1 MRGRA
6 TEAALLVIAL
16 LWSGCH
22 AKGDPAHEVDLVDL
36 RPLVGARPTP
46 PTITLTQMDISYE
59 QARRTC
65 EQRGERLPTALELV
79 VLADMTPTTPGKAP
93 APRWS
98 SSPAA
103 SPSLAL
109 ALHEYDDSVGLV
121 TRSLLGQA
129 SCVSPTASR
138 RAVRVRARLD
148 GRGWDDRAAGLH
160 WGEPQREARSFEE
173 AQRACSGHAQ
183 DGTRRRLPTRREL
196 LSWTPAAAS
205 QSGEVTALPFAS
217 VAGSWWTSSHPV
229 RRPELRWV
237 VDLSTGQ
244 SSFSN
249 SATKLPTWCV
259 MDSIQDTASSP
270 P

>member
-1 MRGRA
+1 MPGRA
-6 TEAALLVIAL
+6 TQAALTATAL
-16 LWSGCH
+16 LWTGCYP
-22 AKGDPAHEVDLVDL
+22 KGGPSHEIDLVDL
-36 RPLVGARPTP
+36 RPLVRAQPTAP
-46 PTITLTQMDISYE
+46 AITLTQMDVSYE

-79 VLADMTPTTPGKAP
+79 VLADMRPTTPGQAP
-93 APRWS
+93 MPRWS
-98 SSPAA
+98 ASPAA
-103 SPSLAL
+103 SPSLAV

-129 SCVSPTASR
+129 LCVSPTASR
-138 RAVRVRARLD
+138 RAVRVHAHSD
-148 GRGWDDRAAGLH
+148 GHGWDDRATGLR
-160 WGEPQREARSFEE
+160 WGEPQREVRSFEE
-173 AQRACSGHAQ
+173 ARRACSGRAQ
-183 DGTRRRLPTRREL
+183 DGAPLRLPTRREL

-205 QSGEVTALPFAS
+205 QSGEVTVLPFAS
-217 VAGSWWTSSHPV
+217 NAGSWWTSSRPA
-229 RRPELRWV
+229 RRPELRWI

-259 MDSIQDTASSP
+259 IDSSQGTASSP